1 MNISSTNIINIV
13 SGNTTVDEY
22 LLLEDENF
30 IEFFKSLL
38 INKDDEKTIINKLT
52 NWINNN
58 Y

>member
-13 SGNTTVDEY
+13 AGNTTVDEY

-30 IEFFKSLL
+30 VEFFKSLL

-52 NWINNN
+52 DWINNN

>member
-1 MNISSTNIINIV
+1 MNKNIINIV
-13 SGNTTVDEY
+13 SGNTTVDEF

-52 NWINNN
+52 DWINNN